1 MDRAGIAK
9 TNLIQCGSSI
19 QKIKVEEERIDGN
32 AITKMKMTTKGPRQD
47 KTDISEHHL
56 QSSVFSLTKEN
67 IVSNRSSEKFNNYP
81 KISNYKID
89 ELLTLKDFIKRH
101 GRTNH
106 KPNPTTTEF
115 MVKIIIREMVEFMS
129 YFEGEEEPIMNPE
142 KMKVSTENSN
152 LIGFYHIKALKPK
165 TTEADKEYQPPRN
178 IASRMHCN
186 SAKNDWSNESYKV
199 WAVGIIIY
207 EILTGHRPFLSKQL
221 HTMTQKEI
229 DTQINQACDILSQE
243 AMELVSSCLNI
254 EGQQLIMKDI
264 LKQDW
269 FKK

>member
-47 KTDISEHHL
+47 KTDISERHL

-165 TTEADKEYQPPRN
+165 TTEADKEYEPPRN